1 MTRSSDS
8 STPEGRESP
17 AEKGS
22 GGEPGSGARP
32 APSKAARIVKR
43 TLFGGALALVTA
55 GLLWTVHHFQS
66 VLPVLYCGSMI
77 ALLASIEASLMGT
90 LFLRALPVIL
100 IVPLVGVALV
110 EHACLKRPPTGHPWA
125 QLALEVVFAA
135 SLTAIVHAITRGLA
149 RRVNLR
155 HVAILLLCAAMTAGF
170 QWLDASQ
177 RGPMDMLPAFGGFA
191 ALALAV
197 ALLANRSDARRQDL
211 VVCLGLALW
220 ISVPLCA
227 LTQVARGYGA
237 SGLVA
242 LILLSKIGDV
252 AGYYVGNAIGRTHPF
267 PKLSPGKTTEGCAG
281 SFVAGLV
288 AGGVL
293 AALDV
298 LPAGRLGVLDGILD
312 GVLAGAAINVAAQG
326 GDLFESW
333 VKRRVRVKDS
343 STWLGPSGGVLDVV
357 DSLLFT
363 VPTALLTWPILF
375 PI

>member
-1 MTRSSDS
+1 MTRSPDS

-17 AEKGS
+17 ATKGS
-22 GGEPGSGARP
+22 ASQPASAGGP
-32 APSKAARIVKR
+32 APSKASRIVKR

-66 VLPVLYCGSMI
+66 ALPVLYCGSMI

-100 IVPLVGVALV
+100 IVPLVGVGLV
-110 EHACLKRPPTGHPWA
+110 EHACLKRPPAMQPWA

-135 SLTAIVHAITRGLA
+135 SLVAIVHALTRGLA

-155 HVAILLLCAAMTAGF
+155 HVAILVLCAAMTAGF
-170 QWLDASQ
+170 QWLDASE
-177 RGPMDMLPAFGGFA
+177 RGPMDVLPVFGILA
-191 ALALAV
+191 ALAFLV
-197 ALLANRSDARRQDL
+197 ALAANRSEARRRDL

-267 PKLSPGKTTEGCAG
+267 PKLSPGKTTEGCAA
-281 SFVAGLV
+281 SFVAGLA
-288 AGGVL
+288 AG
-293 AALDV
+293 AALASLGV
-298 LPAGRLGVLDGILD
+298 LPAGKLGVLD
-312 GVLAGAAINVAAQG
+312 GVLAGAAINLAAQA

-343 STWLGPSGGVLDVV
+343 STWLGPSGGILDVV

-363 VPTALLTWPILF
+363 VPTALLTWPLLF
-375 PI
+375 AL